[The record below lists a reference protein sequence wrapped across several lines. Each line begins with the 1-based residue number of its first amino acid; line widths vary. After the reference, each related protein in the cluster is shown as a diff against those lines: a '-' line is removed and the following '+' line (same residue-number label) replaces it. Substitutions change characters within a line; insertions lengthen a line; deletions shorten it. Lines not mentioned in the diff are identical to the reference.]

1 MDSYEK
7 LRSILSIEIASVPG
21 RCEGRVSGRL
31 GLVGRGLGGVARAR
45 LLHGHLVDDDGGGG
59 RPRLVDVS
67 PAPAPH
73 LLHEG
78 KDDRE
83 DHGIKEKIRDG
94 DPVL

>member
-1 MDSYEK
+1 MSV
-7 LRSILSIEIASVPG
+7 EIASVPG
-21 RCEGRVSGRL
+21 RCEGRVGGGL
-31 GLVGRGLGGVARAR
+31 GLVGRGLGGVAR
-45 LLHGHLVDDDGGGG
+45 LLQRDLLVDDDGGGG

-67 PAPAPH
+67 PTPAPH

-83 DHGIKEKIRDG
+83 DHGIKEEIRDG